1 MQKVP
6 WIRRTIDSLAALL
19 ILIAILLLLTRSAAG
34 SAVNLTQNWGF
45 EDGFKPNGV
54 GLGWN
59 SFVLN
64 GNVTFA
70 NTMEYY
76 WPGAEHTE
84 GETSQ
89 LIISKTAFTAG
100 VYQQI
105 GGVTPDVPYAAKAA
119 MLTFFESPAPPTND
133 GTMQKLVGI
142 DPYGGT
148 NPNSPNIVWSPVDDH
163 DEGPWVDVRVAAVAQ
178 ASTITL
184 FVRVNCLQPVSHP
197 SLDNQ
202 VFIDAVMLAQAPTV
216 SASSPPVSYS
226 PTFSVTWDNGHAAP
240 GGHIVKYDV
249 QYKDDVSGTWILW
262 QDKTSATSGDFTGIV
277 GRTYTF
283 RARAHQR
290 YPDWYNIRLHGTWSE
305 GDTST
310 RVQAA
315 DVQGHVRDNRD
326 VRMLGATVSLV
337 GTGISDDTTD
347 GGHYLLVPPVEGTY
361 DVAAICEGYN
371 SPPEVRGVDLYEL
384 PVELDFTVR
393 PQDDVISN
401 GDFEEGLTDWET
413 MPGSVVAPATVG
425 DVVRSGQHSLALG
438 IDSPTSGDCGITQ
451 TVHITP
457 TMHMPTLSIWYQTP
471 STGGEGD
478 DSFEV
483 GIYHGDPWTYHPLA
497 LLEPA
502 EEWTHAWLDLSPYT
516 GSAWISF
523 NYRRQGAQ
531 DFVVYLD
538 EVSLGR
544 ASGGPVKTHFP
555 LLAGTPG
562 D

>member
-6 WIRRTIDSLAALL
+6 WIQRTIDSLAALL
-19 ILIAILLLLTRSAAG
+19 SLIAILLLLTRSAAG

-70 NTMEYY
+70 NTIEYY

-89 LIISKTAFTAG
+89 LIISKTAFSAG

-119 MLTFFESPAPPTND
+119 MLTFFESPAPPTNH

-163 DEGPWVDVRVAAVAQ
+163 DEGPWVDVRVAAVAR

-202 VFIDAVMLAQAPTV
+202 LFIDAVMLAQAPTV
-216 SASSPPVSYS
+216 SASSPPVSDS
-226 PTFSVTWDNGHAAP
+226 PTFSVTWDNGQAAP
-240 GGHIVKYDV
+240 GGYIVKYDV
-249 QYKDDVSGTWILW
+249 QYKDDANNEWLFW
-262 QDKTSATSGDFTGIV
+262 HEKTTLTSDHFTGV
-277 GRTYTF
+277 AGRTYTF

-290 YPDWYNIRLHGTWSE
+290 YTDWHRIRLHGAWSD

-310 RVQAA
+310 RIATIGGVEGYVA
-315 DVQGHVRDNRD
+315 DNRD
-326 VRMLGATVSLV
+326 IRMLGATVSLV
-337 GTGISDDTTD
+337 GTGISQDTAS
-347 GGHYLLVPPVEGTY
+347 GGHYHLVPPVEGTY
-361 DVAAICEGYN
+361 DVSVTSNGYN
-371 SPPEVRGVDLYEL
+371 SPPEVRDVDLYE
-384 PVELDFTVR
+384 PVVELDFTVR
-393 PQDDVISN
+393 PHDDVISN
-401 GDFEEGLTDWET
+401 GDFEDGLNGWDTV
-413 MPGSVVAPATVG
+413 PGSEVAPVTVD
-425 DVVRSGQHSLALG
+425 DVVRSGGYSLALG
-438 IDSPTSGDCGITQ
+438 KDMLVSGNCGVTQ
-451 TVHITP
+451 TVYITP
-457 TMHMPTLSIWYQTP
+457 TMYLPTLSFWYGTP
-471 STGGEGD
+471 SAGGAGD

-483 GIYHGDPWTYHPLA
+483 GIYHGDPLTYQPLDTV
-497 LLEPA
+497 EPS
-502 EEWTHAWLDLSPYT
+502 EEWTHAWLDLSSYT

-523 NYRRQGAQ
+523 NYLREGAQ

-544 ASGGPVKTHFP
+544 ASGGPHRTYLP
-555 LLAGTPG
+555 LVH
-562 D
+562 